1 LTLIYALAIA
11 IFLSLAMAAGWWI
24 GQASGRSGRIDA
36 VWSLATGLAGI
47 GAVTIAGGHRP
58 RALLIALY
66 LAIWAVRLGFYLWR
80 RAKHGED
87 PRYAALKE
95 QWGEAAPL
103 RLFLFLQLQAV
114 AAWPLAFSA
123 YVAAGAPGDIGLR
136 DALALLVFAAALI
149 GEAVADA
156 QMAAFKANPDNRG
169 GICETGLWSW
179 SRHPNY
185 FFEWF
190 GWLGLPLL
198 AIGPGYPLGWLAWLA
213 PLEMYWL
220 LVKVSGVPPLEEA
233 MRRSR
238 GKAFE
243 PYAARVSVF
252 WPMPPRRA

>member
-1 LTLIYALAIA
+1 LTVVYALGLALL
-11 IFLSLAMAAGWWI
+11 LSVAMAGAWWI
-24 GQASGRSGRIDA
+24 GQTSGRSGRIDA
-36 VWSLATGLAGI
+36 IWTLSTGLAGI
-47 GAVTIAGGHRP
+47 GAVAIGANHAP
-58 RALLIALY
+58 RALLVVLF
-66 LAIWAVRLGFYLWR
+66 LAIWAVRLGGYLWR

-87 PRYAALKE
+87 ARYAALKE
-95 QWGEAAPL
+95 QWGERAPL
-103 RLFLFLQLQAV
+103 QLFLFLQVQAV
-114 AAWPLAFSA
+114 AAWPLALSA
-123 YVAAGAPGDIGLR
+123 YVAAGALEDIGLR

-156 QMAAFKANPDNRG
+156 QMAAFKANPGNRG

-213 PLEMYWL
+213 PAEMYWL
-220 LVKVSGVPPLEEA
+220 LVHVSGVPPLEVA

-238 GKAFE
+238 GEAFDR
-243 PYAARVSVF
+243 YAARVNAF
-252 WPMPPRRA
+252 WPMPPRSA

>member
-1 LTLIYALAIA
+1 MLYALALA
-11 IFLSLAMAAGWWI
+11 VFLSFAMAGAWWI
-24 GQASGRSGRIDA
+24 GQRSGRSGQIDA
-36 VWSLATGLAGI
+36 IWSLATGLAGI
-47 GAVTIAGGHRP
+47 GAVAIGADRWP
-58 RALLIALY
+58 RAFLVALY
-66 LAIWAVRLGFYLWR
+66 LAIWAGRLGFYLWR

-95 QWGEAAPL
+95 QWGDAAPL

-114 AAWPLAFSA
+114 AAWPLAISA

-156 QMAAFKANPDNRG
+156 QMAAFKIDPINRG
-169 GICETGLWSW
+169 KICDTGLWSW

-198 AIGPGYPLGWLAWLA
+198 AMQSGYPLGWLAWLA
-213 PLEMYWL
+213 PAEMYGL
-220 LVKVSGVPPLEEA
+220 LVYVSGVPPTEQA

-238 GKAFE
+238 GAAFE
-243 PYAARVSVF
+243 RYAARVSAF
-252 WPMPPRRA
+252 WPTPPRKA